1 MQHISASK
9 LLASLLI
16 LSTALASSPVMA
28 KQQGTLQ
35 QCQHI
40 KKRIEHFTELRR
52 SGGSSGT
59 METWKKHRD
68 RYKDQYSDLR
78 CTKWRNKLR

>member
-1 MQHISASK
+1 MQVKNRLI
-9 LLASLLI
+9 LLCNLLI
-16 LSTALASSPVMA
+16 ISVVISPASAAA
-28 KQQGTLQ
+28 KKQGTLEE
-35 QCQHI
+35 CQYI

-59 METWKKHRD
+59 METWKKHRA
-68 RYKDQYSDLR
+68 RYKDEYSDLR

>member
-1 MQHISASK
+1 MQNTKACEFLSN
-9 LLASLLI
+9 LLFA
-16 LSTALASSPVMA
+16 AAVLASSPAMA
-28 KQQGTLQ
+28 KQQGTLEE
-35 QCQHI
+35 CQYI

-59 METWKKHRD
+59 METWKKHRA
-68 RYKDQYSDLR
+68 RHKDEYSDLR